1 MHKTIGGLFDI
12 PTRFLRSVQIERDF
26 HDVAACKN
34 YIVTPPMADAFLR
47 IAEGLAAGSGR
58 RAWRIT
64 GDYGVGKSS
73 FALVLAHLLFDR
85 SPPDISKIARAIDW
99 PKRIPPMFPVLVTGS
114 REGIIPAIARGIS
127 EALRKRRAQPGRV
140 PQAVHDIVSFAEDVE
155 RSGDLK
161 ELEKLIGKTRQ
172 HAGDNG
178 QGVLLVM
185 DELGKNLEHAAQRP
199 EFEDVYVLQRL
210 AELAARS
217 GDRAF
222 VLLGLLHQGFHA
234 YAESLPSAVRHEWE
248 KVAGRFDEIVF
259 DQPLAHTAALV
270 SGALNIDLRRVPESV
285 CSAARRA
292 ANAAASAGWIGSTK
306 RSLELFG
313 SGRTYPLH
321 PTVLPAVVR
330 FFARFG
336 QHERSLFGFL
346 LSTEPFGIQSFSI
359 RATDAGTWYDLSEF
373 YDYVRAVFGHK
384 LAGAS
389 YRNQWLRI
397 LETIDGTHDLSPLA
411 ERLLKAIGV
420 LNLLDADDLAAT
432 QQALVAAF
440 VPNKEREVAAALKE
454 LTDAGLVFRRG
465 PTGAYRLWPHSSVNL
480 EGAFETACRAL
491 GSLDSV
497 ADGLLPFLDREPL
510 LARRHYVESGTMRY
524 FEVRYAKVD
533 ALSQATVKSTD
544 ADGLLIIALPDS
556 EVDRTAAIE
565 ASTSP
570 AFAAR
575 NDVVLGIPRPLR
587 SLAVELQ
594 DLKRW
599 RWVAE
604 NTPELSG
611 DAYALA
617 EVTRQTASS
626 HRALN
631 AKATKLVGTQGR
643 AVFGTDWFLSGQK
656 VVLPPRGGA
665 SALLSEICDSLY
677 PQSPL
682 ITNELLN
689 RNSLS
694 SAAAAARMRLIE
706 GLFTSGD
713 KPLFGMD
720 VEKAPPEKSMYLS
733 VLQKGGI
740 HVRDEHG
747 LKIVE
752 PTKETD
758 VLRLRP
764 ALDGIL
770 GKIERAH
777 GGRVS
782 VADILSDLK
791 GRPFGVRAGVAP
803 LLLAILLQTR
813 GHELA
818 VYEHGTFLHRM
829 RASDFLRLTKSPGT
843 FEIQHCRV
851 EGIRIEVFNHL
862 AATFAEGVD
871 GKRRPDLLDV
881 VRPLCQFAAQL
892 PESTRRS
899 TALSGTA
906 TAVREALLSAREPV
920 VLLFHD
926 LPQACGMA
934 KFDPNDAPNAALVL
948 GFVASLQDAIGEM
961 RGAYPALLDRI
972 VSSVSTSIG
981 EEGESF
987 DRAKLAAR
995 AARVTLAAREP
1006 RLRTFALRLRDPGL
1020 SDETWAEALASYVV
1034 SKPPARWIPGDET
1047 RFCEEISALAE
1058 LFKKVE
1064 AAAFG
1069 AGGEAPSPTAV
1080 RLNLTRG
1087 DGVDLVRVIEPR
1099 LKEDAAT
1106 TELFGVFNNL
1116 LPKDQQA
1123 RIDVLARLL
1132 WAELGG
1138 TQGTD
1143 ADSGSVGQP
1152 ANSRLAK

>member
-1 MHKTIGGLFDI
+1 MNKSISSLFDI
-12 PTRFLRSVQIERDF
+12 PARFLRSVQIERDF
-26 HDVAACKN
+26 HDAAACKN
-34 YIVTPPMADAFLR
+34 YIVTPPMAEAFLR
-47 IAEGLAAGSGR
+47 IAEGLATGSGR

-99 PKRIPPMFPVLVTGS
+99 PKRIPAMFPVLVTGS
-114 REGIIPAIARGIS
+114 REGIIPAIARGIA
-127 EALRKRRAQPGRV
+127 EALRKRRAQPGRI
-140 PQAVHDIVSFAEDVE
+140 PQAVLDIVGFAEEVE

-172 HAGDNG
+172 LVGDNG
-178 QGVLLVM
+178 QGILLVI

-210 AELAARS
+210 AELAVRS

-234 YAESLPSAVRHEWE
+234 YAESLPASVRHEWE

-259 DQPLAHTAALV
+259 DQPLAHTASLV
-270 SGALNIDLRRVPESV
+270 SGALNIDLRRVPDAV
-285 CSAARRA
+285 CVSARRA
-292 ANAAASAGWIGSTK
+292 ANAVASIGWIGSAK
-306 RSLELFG
+306 RNIEVFG

-321 PTVLPAVVR
+321 PAVLPAVVR

-336 QHERSLFGFL
+336 QHERSLFGLL
-346 LSTEPFGIQSFSI
+346 LSSEPFGVQSFAS
-359 RATDAGTWYDLSEF
+359 RNVDADNWYDLAQF

-397 LETIDGTHDLSPLA
+397 LETIDGTHNLKPLA
-411 ERLLKAIGV
+411 EQLLKAVGI

-440 VPNKEREVAAALKE
+440 VPHKEREVTAALKE

-465 PTGAYRLWPHSSVNL
+465 TTGAYRLWPNSSVNL
-480 EGAFETACRAL
+480 EEVFQTASRAL
-491 GSLDSV
+491 GSLDTV

-533 ALSQATVKSTD
+533 ALSQAIAKTTD
-544 ADGLLIIALPDS
+544 ADGLLIIALPNS
-556 EVDRTAAIE
+556 EVDRAAAVE
-565 ASTSP
+565 ASVSP
-570 AFAAR
+570 LFAER
-575 NDVVLGIPRPLR
+575 HDVVLGIPRPLR
-587 SLAVELQ
+587 PLAVELQ

-599 RWVAE
+599 RWVSE

-617 EVTRQTASS
+617 EVTRQLAAA

-631 AKATKLVGTQGR
+631 AKASKLVGTQGR
-643 AVFGTDWFLSGQK
+643 AVFETEWFLAGEK
-656 VVLPPRGGA
+656 VTLPSRGGA

-682 ITNELLN
+682 IANELLN

-706 GLFTSGD
+706 GLFTSGE

-733 VLQKGGI
+733 VLQKGGV

-747 LKIVE
+747 MKIVE
-752 PTKETD
+752 PKAKAD

-764 ALDGIL
+764 ALDAIL
-770 GKIERAH
+770 SKIEQAH
-777 GGRVS
+777 GGRIS
-782 VADILSDLK
+782 VAEILAALK
-791 GRPFGVRAGVAP
+791 GRPFGVRSGVAP

-871 GKRRPDLLDV
+871 AKRRPDLLDV

-892 PESTRRS
+892 PESTRRA
-899 TALSGTA
+899 TALSETA
-906 TAVREALLSAREPV
+906 IAVREALLSAREPV
-920 VLLFHD
+920 VLLFQD
-926 LPQACGMA
+926 LPQACGLH
-934 KFDPNDAPNAALVL
+934 KFDPNDAPNAALVTS
-948 GFVASLQDAIGEM
+948 FVGSLQDAIGEM
-961 RGAYPALLDRI
+961 RGAYPALLERI
-972 VSSVSTSIG
+972 VASVSTSIG
-981 EEGESF
+981 EDDEF

-1034 SKPPARWIPGDET
+1034 SKPPARWVAGDET
-1047 RFCEEISALAE
+1047 RFCEEIAALAE

-1069 AGGEAPSPTAV
+1069 AGGDAPSPTAV

-1099 LKEDAAT
+1099 TEEYEAT
-1106 TELFGVFNNL
+1106 EKLFGLFNNL
-1116 LPKDQQA
+1116 LPKDQRA
-1123 RIDVLARLL
+1123 RIDVLARML

-1138 TQGTD
+1138 AQEMNSD
-1143 ADSGSVGQP
+1143 NENIGQST
-1152 ANSRLAK
+1152 NSRLAQ

>member
-1 MHKTIGGLFDI
+1 MHKTIGSLFDI
-12 PTRFLRSVQIERDF
+12 PTRFLRSVQIDRDF

-34 YIVTPPMADAFLR
+34 YIVTPSMADAFLR

-99 PKRIPPMFPVLVTGS
+99 PKGVQPMFPVLVTGS
-114 REGIIPAIARGIS
+114 REGIIPAVARGVA
-127 EALRKRRAQPGRV
+127 EALRKRRAQPGRM
-140 PQAVHDIVSFAEDVE
+140 PQAMLDIVSFAEDVE
-155 RSGDLK
+155 RSGNLK
-161 ELEKLIGKTRQ
+161 EVEKLIGKIRQ
-172 HAGDNG
+172 YAGANG
-178 QGVLLVM
+178 QGVLLVI

-217 GDRAF
+217 GERAF

-259 DQPLAHTAALV
+259 DQPLSHTAALV
-270 SGALNIDLRRVPESV
+270 AGALNIDLRRVPDAV
-285 CSAARRA
+285 CAAAKRTA
-292 ANAAASAGWIGSTK
+292 HAAASAGWIGSAK
-306 RSLELFG
+306 RNLEAFG
-313 SGRTYPLH
+313 SGRTYPVH
-321 PTVLPAVVR
+321 PTVLPVAVR

-346 LSTEPFGIQSFSI
+346 LSTEPFGIQSFSNRTI
-359 RATDAGTWYDLSEF
+359 NLDTWYDLAEF

-389 YRNQWLRI
+389 YRSQWLRI
-397 LETIDGTHDLSPLA
+397 LETIDGAHDLGPLA

-440 VPNKEREVAAALKE
+440 APKKEREVEAALKE
-454 LTDAGLVFRRG
+454 LTNAGLVFRRG
-465 PTGAYRLWPHSSVNL
+465 QNGAYRLWPHSSVDL
-480 EGAFETACRAL
+480 EGALQTASRAL
-491 GSLDSV
+491 GPLESV

-524 FEVRYAKVD
+524 FEVRYVKVD
-533 ALSQATVKSTD
+533 ALSQVAARDTD
-544 ADGLLIIALPDS
+544 ADGLVVIVLPDS
-556 EVDRTAAIE
+556 EADRTAAIE
-565 ASTSP
+565 ASASP
-570 AFAAR
+570 SFAER
-575 NDVVLGIPRPLR
+575 NDVVLGIPSPLR

-594 DLKRW
+594 DLRRW

-617 EVTRQTASS
+617 EARRQLSS
-626 HRALN
+626 AHRALN
-631 AKATKLVGTQGR
+631 ARAATLVGTHG
-643 AVFGTDWFLSGQK
+643 AVVLEMDWFLAGKK
-656 VVLPPRGGA
+656 VALPKRGGA
-665 SALLSEICDSLY
+665 SAFLSEICDILY

-682 ITNELLN
+682 IANELLN

-713 KPLFGMD
+713 KPFFGMD
-720 VEKAPPEKSMYLS
+720 AEKAPPEKSMYLS

-740 HVRDEHG
+740 HVRDG
-747 LKIVE
+747 LGMKIVE
-752 PTKETD
+752 PEGKAD

-764 ALDGIL
+764 ALNAVL
-770 GKIERAH
+770 AKIERAR

-782 VADILSDLK
+782 VADILTELK
-791 GRPFGVRAGVAP
+791 QRPFGVRAGVAP

-818 VYEHGTFLHRM
+818 VYEHGTFLHRI
-829 RASDFLRLTKSPGT
+829 RASDFLRLTKSPAA
-843 FEIQHCRV
+843 FEIQHCLV
-851 EGIRIEVFNHL
+851 EGIRIEVFSHL
-862 AATFAEGVD
+862 ASAFAEGVGD
-871 GKRRPDLLDV
+871 RRPDLLDV

-892 PESTRRS
+892 PEATRRS
-899 TALSGTA
+899 TALGA
-906 TAVREALLSAREPV
+906 TAIAVRDALLSAREPV
-920 VLLFHD
+920 VLLFQD
-926 LPQACGMA
+926 LPQACGVG
-934 KFDPNDAPNAALVL
+934 KFDPGDAPNAALVK
-948 GFVASLQDAIGEM
+948 GFLASLQDAIGEM
-961 RGAYPALLDRI
+961 RGAYPALLERI
-972 VSSVSTSIG
+972 VASVSESIG
-981 EEGESF
+981 EDKKTF

-1034 SKPPARWIPGDET
+1034 SKPPARWTTGDET
-1047 RFCEEISALAE
+1047 RFREEISALAE

-1069 AGGEAPSPTAV
+1069 AGGETPSPMAV

-1099 LKEDAAT
+1099 LQEDAAT
-1106 TELFGVFNNL
+1106 AELFGVFNNL

-1123 RIDVLARLL
+1123 RIDVLARML
-1132 WAELGG
+1132 WSELGG
-1138 TQGTD
+1138 TEAG
-1143 ADSGSVGQP
+1143 ADNAAAGQP
-1152 ANSRLAK
+1152 AISRLAQ